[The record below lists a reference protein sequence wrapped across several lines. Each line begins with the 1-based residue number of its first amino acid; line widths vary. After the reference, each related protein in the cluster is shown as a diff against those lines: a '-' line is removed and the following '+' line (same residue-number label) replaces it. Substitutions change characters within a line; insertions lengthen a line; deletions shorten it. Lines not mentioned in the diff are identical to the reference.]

1 MRLWMYKVIAVVS
14 LLLAFA
20 GVLLP
25 GLPATEFVILSAWA
39 SAKGSPTI
47 YRFLMSR
54 AFFRDMIT
62 NWQNGKIISRRNKW
76 LSTVSISVCFAILML
91 HNTPMW
97 IILTASAG
105 MLIALVVI
113 WRRPESIEQVRVK
126 PVTPSQK

>member
-1 MRLWMYKVIAVVS
+1 MRLWVYKVIAVVS

-54 AFFRDMIT
+54 PFFRDMIT

-91 HNTPMW
+91 HKAPLW
-97 IILTASAG
+97 IVWSASLG
-105 MLIALVVI
+105 MLIALVII
-113 WRRPESIEQVRVK
+113 WRRPESLAQVRVK
-126 PVTPSQK
+126 PVTPEQK

>member
-1 MRLWMYKVIAVVS
+1 MRLWMYKIIAVVS

-47 YRFLMSR
+47 YRFLMSKP
-54 AFFRDMIT
+54 FFRDMIF

-76 LSTVSISVCFAILML
+76 LSTLSISVCFGILMI
-91 HNTPMW
+91 HNTPLW
-97 IILTASAG
+97 IVLSASGG
-105 MLIALVVI
+105 MLIALCVI
-113 WRRPESIEQVRVK
+113 WRRPESIEQVQNK
-126 PVTPSQK
+126 PAFPEQK